1 MIGYIWF
8 SMMLIAVI
16 TGVYQGTLD
25 QVIAQVPI
33 AAEKSFTL
41 VLSLGGIMTF
51 WLGIMKIAED
61 AGLVVL
67 LGNLTRPLLSKLFPS
82 IPLDHPAM
90 GAITLNISAN
100 MLGLNNAA
108 TPFGL
113 KAMRELETLNPN
125 PSSASDD
132 MCMLL
137 AINTSSVQLIPTTAI
152 GLLSLAGA
160 TSASDIIL
168 SSILA
173 TSVSTVVAIT
183 AAKLYARLYPS

>member
-16 TGVYQGTLD
+16 TGAYQGTLD
-25 QVIAQVPI
+25 QVVAQVPI
-33 AAEKSFTL
+33 AAERSFSL
-41 VLSLGGIMTF
+41 VLGLGGIMTF
-51 WLGIMKIAED
+51 WLGIMQIAED
-61 AGLVVL
+61 SGLVL
-67 LGNLTRPLLSKLFPS
+67 KLGNITRPILSKLFPS
-82 IPLDHPAM
+82 VPPDHPAM

-113 KAMRELETLNPN
+113 KAIAELETLNPTPN
-125 PSSASDD
+125 TASDD

-152 GLLSLAGA
+152 GLLSIAGA
-160 TSASDIIL
+160 IRPSDIIL
-168 SSILA
+168 STLLA
-173 TSVSTVVAIT
+173 TSVSTVVAIVT
-183 AAKLYARLYPS
+183 AKLYARLSKS